1 MKRTLSIHSQKDAG
15 LSTTLGSDIVD
26 VKIENGKL
34 KKLFIEV
41 IQLF

>member
-1 MKRTLSIHSQKDAG
+1 MKRTLSMHSQKDGA
-15 LSTTLGSDIVD
+15 LSTTMGSDIVD

-41 IQLF
+41 M